1 MSLKWFLVLYFLRK
15 ELLSL
20 TYISNEQNLKIKMN
34 INNKRYN
41 INITLKINER
51 IR

>member
-1 MSLKWFLVLYFLRK
+1 MSLKWFLILHFLRK

-20 TYISNEQNLKIKMN
+20 TYISNEQNLKIQMK